1 VEAVESLGQ
10 GQSEGQSNRLLN
22 QFRDPS
28 LESAFRQHSLPL
40 TLMMLRVIAVLGIL
54 GAASV
59 HYGGLVSGLAAEAPV
74 AFGIGTALRVAFA
87 VSCVVLL
94 ITVWRR
100 HTRYLYTLTS
110 GVFALAGLV
119 IAQRMTQLPAPDADT
134 LGQLFYITRDGI
146 SIYLALSLATLL
158 LVPGRFGTNAVISSV
173 TLILYLLLYMRQA
186 PPNALRTIL
195 GSIIV
200 FALFVGAGYA
210 VQRARRHYFSIHRR
224 LAEANRQLRHLA
236 SVDVLTGV
244 FNRRYFLDLLKRELQ
259 RSNRRKHEVSLI
271 LMDVDHFKRVNDH
284 NGHPAGDE
292 VLRQLSKALVDTL
305 RSDDVVGRVG
315 GEEFAFMLPET
326 SAATAEEVA
335 ERLRVVVEAT
345 RIESNDHHISVTAS
359 FGIAAAPC
367 EENSTECLLS
377 RADGALY
384 AAKEAGRNCVRSDR
398 GPSE

>member
-1 VEAVESLGQ
+1 
-10 GQSEGQSNRLLN
+10 
-22 QFRDPS
+22 
-28 LESAFRQHSLPL
+28 
-40 TLMMLRVIAVLGIL
+40 MMLRVIGVLGIL

-59 HYGGLVSGLAAEAPV
+59 HYGGLVSGLAAEAPA
-74 AFGIGTALRVAFA
+74 AFGIGTALRAAFA
-87 VSCVVLL
+87 ASCVVLL
-94 ITVWRR
+94 MAVWRR

-119 IAQRMTQLPAPDADT
+119 IAQRMTQLPAAEVDT

-158 LVPGRFGTNAVISSV
+158 LVPGRFTTNVTISTV
-173 TLILYLLLYMRQA
+173 TLILYLLLFMRQE

-200 FALFVGAGYA
+200 FALFVGAGYG

-271 LMDVDHFKRVNDH
+271 LMDVDHFKHVNDH
-284 NGHPAGDE
+284 HGHPAGDE
-292 VLRQLSKALVDTL
+292 VLRQLTDALVDTL
-305 RSDDVVGRVG
+305 RSDDIIGRVG

-326 SAATAEEVA
+326 SEAKAEEVA

-345 RIESNDHHISVTAS
+345 RIASNEHRIAVTAS

-384 AAKEAGRNCVRSDR
+384 AAKQAGRNRVRSDR
-398 GPSE
+398 DPGE